1 MSRFVLRNYVAIYSQ
16 PFRLAVFFYT
26 QKERGMAPPRLTDK
40 VREGLRII
48 VARSATVW
56 SAELGG
62 DHWDKKEREMV
73 LAASRYADHHFK
85 VTDEDKQEREAD

>member
-1 MSRFVLRNYVAIYSQ
+1 
-16 PFRLAVFFYT
+16 
-26 QKERGMAPPRLTDK
+26 

-62 DHWDKKEREMV
+62 DHWDKKEREAV
-73 LAASRYADHHFK
+73 LAASRYADHHFHITEENK
-85 VTDEDKQEREAD
+85 RERQPD

>member
-1 MSRFVLRNYVAIYSQ
+1 L
-16 PFRLAVFFYT
+16 FFYT

-62 DHWDKKEREMV
+62 DHWDKRERERV
-73 LAASRYADHHFK
+73 LAAARYAHHHFK
-85 VTDEDKQEREAD
+85 ITADDKQSIES